1 MSTLKVNAQPTYR
14 LRPVRLPGKTT
25 PEKGKF
31 RAIIT
36 HRETYDTEQVIQEML
51 DRSGHH
57 MSVGMVESVV
67 KELLDTM
74 IKLTLNDGATRR
86 FEDYF
91 AVRLDMRGT
100 FEEQDSTFDPE
111 RHEVKVSLVPL
122 KQFRIKSRTK
132 PPQNVKKQPRAYIEE
147 VHSETA
153 GPNEIKEGEDIIM
166 TGRDLAFCNYHDY
179 IRLCTND
186 LHFNEVSASFGNLEI
201 KEHTDTRIVIPY
213 PQKFRDAEL
222 HPKPEYRKV
231 RIEIHSSGGKEGAKS
246 RRIESALRPVILGS
260 EGQDA

>member
-36 HRETYDTEQVIQEML
+36 HRETYDTERVIQEML

-57 MSVGMVESVV
+57 MSVSMVESVV

-86 FEDYF
+86 FGDYF

-122 KQFRIKSRTK
+122 KKFRIKSRTK

-147 VHSETA
+147 IRSATA
-153 GPNEIKEGEDIIM
+153 EPNEIKVGEDIII
-166 TGRDLAFCNYHDY
+166 TGRDLAFANADDY
-179 IRLCTND
+179 LLLWTND
-186 LHFNEVSASFGNLEI
+186 SMLRHVNSVFTNSDM
-201 KEHTDTRIVIPY
+201 KEHTDERIVIPY
-213 PQKFRDAEL
+213 PQEFKNLEL
-222 HPKPEYRKV
+222 HPKALYRKV
-231 RIEIHSSGGKEGAKS
+231 FPEIYSSGGKADAKQ
-246 RRIESALRPVILGS
+246 RRIKSALRPVILGG
-260 EGQDA
+260 EG

>member
-14 LRPVRLPGKTT
+14 LRPVRLPGKST

-36 HRETYDTEQVIQEML
+36 HRETYDTERVIQEML

-57 MSVGMVESVV
+57 MSVSMVESVV

-86 FEDYF
+86 FGDYF

-122 KQFRIKSRTK
+122 KKFRIKSRTK

-153 GPNEIKEGEDIIM
+153 GPNEIKEGEDIIIS
-166 TGRDLAFCNYHDY
+166 GRDLTLIERNDY
-179 IRLCTND
+179 IYLWTCDRHCEKV
-186 LHFNEVSASFGNLEI
+186 HASFFAADL
-201 KEHTDTRIVIPY
+201 KEHTPSRIVVPY
-213 PQKFRDAEL
+213 PRTFANADL
-222 HPKPEYRKV
+222 HPNSMYRKV
-231 RIEIHSSGGKEGAKS
+231 YVEIFSSGGKPGATWRQVKCHHP
-246 RRIESALRPVILGS
+246 PVILGG
-260 EGQDA
+260 EG